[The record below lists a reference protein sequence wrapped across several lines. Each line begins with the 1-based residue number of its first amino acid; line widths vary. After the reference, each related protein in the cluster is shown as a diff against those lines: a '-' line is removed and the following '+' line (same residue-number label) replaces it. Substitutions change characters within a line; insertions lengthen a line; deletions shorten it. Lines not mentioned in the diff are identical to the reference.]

1 MREMQEELVGVPPD
15 VLPALHRIIHN
26 LNTLTVLE
34 QQAVLEMLVT
44 RHALRAGNLT
54 QNGVLNVLADML
66 SNIAVM
72 TKKSMREAHASQNQS

>member
-1 MREMQEELVGVPPD
+1 MSEMQEEFVGVPGD

-44 RHALRAGNLT
+44 RHVLRAGSLDRHR
-54 QNGVLNVLADML
+54 VLNLLADVL
-66 SNIAVM
+66 SNVAVM
-72 TKKSMREAHASQNQS
+72 TKHSMEESRACQDQG

>member
-44 RHALRAGNLT
+44 RHVLRAGSLDRHR
-54 QNGVLNVLADML
+54 VLNLLADVL
-66 SNIAVM
+66 SNVAVM
-72 TKKSMREAHASQNQS
+72 TKRSMEESRACQDQG

>member
-1 MREMQEELVGVPPD
+1 MQEELVGVPPD

-44 RHALRAGNLT
+44 RHVLRAGSLDRHR
-54 QNGVLNVLADML
+54 VLNLLADVL
-66 SNIAVM
+66 SNVAVM
-72 TKKSMREAHASQNQS
+72 TKHSMEESRACQDQG

>member
-44 RHALRAGNLT
+44 RHVLRAGSLDRHR
-54 QNGVLNVLADML
+54 VLNLLADVL
-66 SNIAVM
+66 SNVAVM
-72 TKKSMREAHASQNQS
+72 TKHSMEESRACQDQG

>member
-44 RHALRAGNLT
+44 RHVLRAGSLDRHR
-54 QNGVLNVLADML
+54 VLNLLADVL
-66 SNIAVM
+66 SNVAVM
-72 TKKSMREAHASQNQS
+72 TKRSMEESRARQDQG